1 MSFHAPASNHPAL
14 YNPLALV
21 DLNFQTGTYVKSGTA
36 YALGSLPGWTFTRTT
51 TGYAQNLAGLLTSF
65 AIDTARITDQGL
77 LIEGSAE
84 NLIIRSQE
92 FDNASWTKSQVTIS
106 ADATTAPDGTSTMDK
121 LVEGAGSV
129 TPTCYRNYAAL
140 NATTYTYSAY
150 AKGDGSGRRYNM
162 INVGGFVIDGAF
174 TLSGT
179 GTASGT
185 GTGIVRLGST
195 DFYRCWGTKLTI
207 SATGGNMQ
215 NRVYPS
221 AGGIPYT
228 GNGTDGVFVWGAQ
241 LEIASAPSS
250 YIPTTTAAVT
260 RGADVASITFTGGTL
275 ATIVYGG
282 GLIATVAVTTSL
294 DLGASSGGPWV
305 GSYIERVVVR

>member
-51 TGYAQNLAGLLTSF
+51 TGYGANAAGALTNF
-65 AIDTARITDQGL
+65 AIDAPRITDQGL
-77 LIEGSAE
+77 LVEAAATNLFLRSNDFANATWAKINVTVTAGAGPSPTGATDASRLELTATFASFLYQSAPAPADTYVMSIWVARNTGSDQSF
-84 NLIIRSQE
+84 NL
-92 FDNASWTKSQVTIS
+92 FN
-106 ADATTAPDGTSTMDK
+106 DAGPGTSAKTATATMQR
-121 LVEGAGSV
+121 L
-129 TPTCYRNYAAL
+129 
-140 NATTYTYSAY
+140 
-150 AKGDGSGRRYNM
+150 
-162 INVGGFVIDGAF
+162 
-174 TLSGT
+174 TLSG
-179 GTASGT
+179 A
-185 GTGIVRLGST
+185 
-195 DFYRCWGTKLTI
+195 
-207 SATGGNMQ
+207 
-215 NRVYPS
+215 S
-221 AGGIPYT
+221 AGGGTAGIS
-228 GNGTDGVFVWGAQ
+228 NGGPTADLLAFGAQ
-241 LEIASAPSS
+241 IETGTTPSS
-250 YIPTTTAAVT
+250 YIETAGATAT